1 MGDQSMPAFFILVM
15 DKYEKNLNDWLY
27 SASSRTKAAL
37 QALQCYEEPPHGL
50 PKATFISVSQT
61 KVNLPPCTG
70 GSPEG
75 GTIHGIQHR

>member
-1 MGDQSMPAFFILVM
+1 MAAFFILVM
-15 DKYEKNLNDWLY
+15 DKYKKNLNDWLY
-27 SASSRTKAAL
+27 SASKRTEAEL
-37 QALQCYEEPPHGL
+37 QALQCYEDPPHGL

-61 KVNLPPCTG
+61 TVNLPPCTG